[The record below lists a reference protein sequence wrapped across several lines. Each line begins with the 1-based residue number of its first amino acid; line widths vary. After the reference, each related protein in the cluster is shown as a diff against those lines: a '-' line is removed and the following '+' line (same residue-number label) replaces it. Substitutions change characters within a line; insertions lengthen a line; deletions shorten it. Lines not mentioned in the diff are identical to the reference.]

1 VSGRGCPAVSVRVGI
16 LTERVEAAPGELAAA
31 QVSLHNDGAADATVR
46 IRVVGLDGA
55 AADPGA
61 QDVVVSVPGGSETTC
76 LVPVPV
82 PAGLGIG
89 EHAAGLE
96 VSSDRPGDRPSLA
109 GFTVSVG
116 SVERVELTAIP
127 ATVRGLRRAR
137 LRVDVGNYEPV
148 PVEVELHGESPEAR
162 LRFRRPHVRVLPGQH
177 AVVGGKVKGPRR
189 WAGEAT
195 QHTLVITGQ
204 GRASATSTT
213 AVFVQRPLFARKLR
227 GGLAAVLV
235 VALWLGAIG
244 GFVWW
249 WRDGGDAQTAG
260 NADATQAFDTDGDGV
275 PDLYR
280 TADGQEITAIDTDGD
295 GVPDLFVTEDGQ
307 QIRGTD
313 TDGDGDPDTFV
324 DAAGNPV
331 GDPRGGAGG
340 TAGDVA
346 AGAGTGGAGGGSAAD
361 GTGDE
366 ASDGPQSS
374 VVRGTV
380 SAAGS
385 LDGIT
390 ISLTPIALA
399 GASDAAEPQA
409 LTGSGPGRSLGAPP
423 DTSSDTGS
431 GSGADD
437 AIVKLWPAR
446 LGTPG
451 ADAPVG
457 RRQSEPLKPMVTP
470 LTTSPQADGVWLFT
484 DVALRQ
490 SYELVFAKPGF
501 DTKSFVVTPPDDGSA
516 VEMDVELE
524 PAAGSLSGRVSG
536 PGGPLGGVAIT
547 LTDGTLTFSTT
558 SATVGDVG
566 TWSVEHVSTPG
577 VYTVTGVR
585 RGYGTEVRQVTLEPG
600 QQFTG
605 ADLSMQPGVGSIAGR
620 VYGPDGQPLG
630 GVTVTASNE
639 DDRHVTS
646 TLTEGDIG
654 AYHLPKVEAPGTYTL
669 AVELPGYLTETRLV
683 SVGGAVGDVD
693 FTLTRTTLQLTGMVT
708 SSAGGAG
715 IPNAGLTL
723 STGDLTFKIATAG
736 APNPGS
742 FAVEDL
748 PPGNYTVRVE
758 HYQHDTS
765 TQFVTLTAG
774 VPPPPL
780 EIVLTPNGGIAGI
793 GNGSLVVEV
802 IDPTA
807 DTAER
812 REIKNATVRLVGLA
826 TGETVRELT
835 QEAFDFELADI
846 PVGTYTIHVTA
857 PRYNPAPPRRVSIGL
872 SQARVQVELQRLG
885 QASGRVVDSLD
896 GTVLTDYFVSLYRQP
911 EDPGDAP
918 VFTLASRTDGTWQTP
933 PDSLIPGTYRLEISD
948 TASPDGY
955 LVRNDQLL
963 DPDVVG
969 PTPDSRFMRFV
980 LPEDALDPVVVADI
994 EADRYPVLSG
1004 RVYRPTLNPASTTA
1018 QTSLVPIDAASL
1030 NVTLD
1035 CADASGPYTPAL
1047 LDVAGT
1053 VGADQW
1059 DSFTIDPLQVDAG
1072 NLTGDC
1078 EVSVTADGLTPG
1090 TATIAGVDANDG
1102 NTVSDARIH
1111 VALAPPAPKV
1121 GGSVFWRN
1129 GSQRVPLADVDVSA
1143 AVLTA
1148 FPARRSGAESAPPE
1162 PTHTNL
1168 AATSQLDG
1176 TWDLDGQV
1184 YGVSDY
1190 TFDAAGFDQA
1200 VVEITV
1206 DDSGARVTD
1215 AASAVV
1221 TELSTGRFD
1230 VELRGAA
1237 TRSLAGTLTIYTT
1250 ATPVNFSQFTLTAT
1264 SPTGAPVVEA
1274 PCVGDAP
1281 SIQRDDTPGPT
1292 SLDFTICNAG
1302 PGTWRV
1308 TVNEPAHFDYYG
1320 TPPPVE
1326 GFVDPVLAPPSF
1338 PLALAQL
1345 ADLRITLLDSEG
1357 DPLDLPDGVQPTISL
1372 AGPPTLTGPI
1382 VVSGTAGN
1390 VFTLRDVPVA
1400 ATNPHTTDRNY
1411 ALTLGVDGYDVPSAV
1426 ATGATYDIATG
1437 TFPISVRAGQVVDLT
1452 LRLPEYGSLTGEVFG
1467 RVTYNT
1473 TDPGHLTALLGSA
1486 GTVVTATPVDP
1497 VTGDPLGDTEPVA
1510 LTGNDFEVSGPP
1522 GYYRIVA
1529 THPNYFD
1536 QTDADVP
1543 DDSVSGAST
1552 VVGVFL
1558 LANDVIGR
1566 DLGDWTLRART
1577 GEIDLTVLDQLTG
1590 GTPVEGAS
1598 YFLFHGG
1605 TAVPASVTT
1614 DDALLAGHTV
1624 IDGLLPGTYRL
1635 EVRRYATPGDT
1646 STDQVAFPAITTV
1659 VIGSST
1665 AATTSSVVVRAPL
1678 PPLAPTVTGAIVAEN
1693 QLGDPVVL
1701 PPPPTDDS
1709 WEYAVVIEYTVPD
1722 VEVDGSLVPNVPD
1735 ATAACFG
1742 GFAPATGDADNLA
1755 TCAATVNAT
1764 YDTGSIQYTLEN
1776 VPYGAHTVKLAPAT
1790 VSAVEALGYELTSA
1804 ADLPVVVDATGP
1816 NPVPTPFT
1824 FVADN
1829 VDVTVT
1835 LGAAAQFFDDVAT
1848 SIVWG
1853 TGTPITGV
1861 HVAPT
1866 TGGNTVTFAN
1876 VPPQLTP
1883 YSITAAAALHTD
1895 YTGTVPVV
1903 PTATGTAAVTLD
1915 PAMTAQYGRVTGT
1928 ATQTGATGTTP
1939 LAAGGQVRL
1948 LLNGVA
1954 VASVSAPLTD
1964 GRYEFDVAPGGYTV
1978 EVTQTAFP
1986 TATENVTVTAGTVT
2000 TENMAITQLATYT
2013 VTFPNA
2019 STLTSPDV
2027 SLRTGTTVVDQC
2039 SLVSGTTYECV
2050 VPAGTYDL
2058 SVDGGN
2064 YPATTVTSVTLAVG
2078 QVATASFPLPRY
2090 LDVLVSSGGVALSN
2104 VTMKVFRS
2112 GAPTV
2117 QVGSNYT
2124 INASTRITLPSAVW
2138 SETDDLL
2145 LEFTASGF
2153 RTLRETQTFAL
2164 QGDATP
2170 TLWTLADVSAGISGV
2185 AANDLKDD
2193 DAFLSVVAADDGTQ
2207 VSGESI
2213 TCQSNACQ
2221 YHVDNLGTTST
2232 GAARTWVVTYD
2243 RFGKGYATGDIVV
2256 TPTGTVTG
2264 PALVIAEQQIEVTFT
2279 VTDGTNPLA
2288 DASVQLG
2295 SLPAQL
2301 TGTDG
2306 TVTFSI
2312 GERSLSS
2319 WDSAAERAYTV
2330 TKTGY
2335 TAQTGTAPEFTSRE
2349 VSVPSIPMPVAPTT
2363 TTTTTTSTTTTTVA
2377 PTTTTTTVP
2386 PPTTTTTSTTVAATT
2401 TTTTTPAA
2409 TTSSSTV
2416 P

>member
-1 VSGRGCPAVSVRVGI
+1 VSVRIGI
-16 LTERVEAAPGELAAA
+16 LTERVEVAPGEVAAA
-31 QVSLHNDGAADATVR
+31 QVVLHNDGTGDASVR
-46 IRVVGLDGA
+46 IRVVGLDGVA
-55 AADPGA
+55 AGPAAP
-61 QDVVVSVPGGSETTC
+61 DVVVSVPGGSETTC
-76 LVPVPV
+76 LVPVAVPV
-82 PAGLGIG
+82 GLGVG
-89 EHAAGLE
+89 EHAAGIE

-137 LRVDVGNYEPV
+137 VRVDVGNYEPV
-148 PVEVELHGESPEAR
+148 PVEIDLHGESPDAR
-162 LRFRRPHVRVLPGQH
+162 VRFRRPHVRVLPGQH
-177 AVVGGKVKGPRR
+177 ALVGGRVKGPRR

-227 GGLAAVLV
+227 GGLAVVLV
-235 VALWLGAIG
+235 LALWLGAIG

-249 WRDGGDAQTAG
+249 WRGRGDTQGTQG
-260 NADATQAFDTDGDGV
+260 ADATQAIDTDGDGV

-280 TADGQEITAIDTDGD
+280 TADGEEISATDTDGD
-295 GVPDLFVTEDGQ
+295 GVPDLFVTADGQ

-331 GDPRGGAGG
+331 GDPRGGPG
-340 TAGDVA
+340 GDVA
-346 AGAGTGGAGGGSAAD
+346 AGDGGGSAA
-361 GTGDE
+361 GGPGEE
-366 ASDGPQSS
+366 ASDVPRSA

-399 GASDAAEPQA
+399 QAPDGAAPQA
-409 LTGSGPGRSLGAPP
+409 LAGSGPGRSLGAPA
-423 DTSSDTGS
+423 DTNPER
-431 GSGADD
+431 GADPPD
-437 AIVKLWPAR
+437 DVFVKLWPAR
-446 LGTPG
+446 LGTREPDLV
-451 ADAPVG
+451 AV
-457 RRQSEPLKPMVTP
+457 RRQSEPLKPMATP

-501 DTKSFVVTPPDDGSA
+501 DTESFVVTPPDDGSA
-516 VEMDVELE
+516 VEMDVELD
-524 PAAGSLSGRVSG
+524 PAEGSLAGRVSG

-547 LTDGTLTFSTT
+547 VTDGTLTFTTT

-566 TWSVEHVSTPG
+566 TWSVEQVSTPG

-585 RGYGTEVRQVTLEPG
+585 RGYGTEVRQVALEPG
-600 QQFTG
+600 QQFAG
-605 ADLSMQPGVGSIAGR
+605 ADLSMRPGVGSIGGR

-654 AYHLPKVEAPGTYTL
+654 AYHLPQVATPGTYTL
-669 AVELPGYLTETRLV
+669 AVELPGYLPETRLV
-683 SVGGAVGDVD
+683 GVAGAVGAVD
-693 FTLTRTTLQLTGMVT
+693 FTLTRTTLQLTGMVR
-708 SSAGGAG
+708 SSADGAG

-736 APNPGS
+736 APNQGS

-765 TQFVTLTAG
+765 TQFLTLTAG
-774 VPPPPL
+774 VAPPPL
-780 EIVLTPNGGIAGI
+780 DIALTPNGGIPAI
-793 GNGSLVVEV
+793 GTGSLVVEV

-807 DTAER
+807 ETSDR
-812 REIKNATVRLVGLA
+812 REIKNATVRLVNTA
-826 TGETVRELT
+826 TGATVRELT

-872 SQARVQVELQRLG
+872 SQARVQIELQRLG

-911 EDPGDAP
+911 EDPGDDA
-918 VFTLASRTDGTWQTP
+918 VFTLTSRADGSWQTP
-933 PDSLIPGTYRLEISD
+933 PDSLIPGVYRLEISD
-948 TASPDGY
+948 NASPDGY

-963 DPDVVG
+963 DPEVVG
-969 PTPDSRFMRFV
+969 DTPQSRFMRFV
-980 LPEDALDPVVVADI
+980 LPDDALDPVVVADI

-1018 QTSLVPIDAASL
+1018 QTSLVPIDATSL

-1047 LDVAGT
+1047 LDIAGT
-1053 VGADQW
+1053 VGAEQW

-1078 EVSVTADGLTPG
+1078 DVSVTADGLTPS
-1090 TATIAGVDANDG
+1090 TATLAGVDANDG
-1102 NTVSDARIH
+1102 NTLSDARIH

-1162 PTHTNL
+1162 PTHSNL
-1168 AATSQLDG
+1168 STTSKLDG

-1184 YGVSDY
+1184 YGVSNY

-1206 DDSGARVTD
+1206 DDGGARTTD
-1215 AASAVV
+1215 AANAVV

-1230 VELRGAA
+1230 VELSEAA

-1250 ATPVNFSQFTLTAT
+1250 ATPVSFSQFTLTAT
-1264 SPTGAPVVEA
+1264 SPTGDPVVEA

-1281 SIQRDDTPGPT
+1281 SIQRGTAGAT

-1308 TVNEPAHFDYYG
+1308 MVNEPAHFDYYG

-1326 GFVDPVLAPPSF
+1326 DFVDPVAAPPTF

-1345 ADLRITLLDSEG
+1345 ADLRITLLDSDG
-1357 DPLDLPDGVQPTISL
+1357 DPLDLPDGVEPTISL
-1372 AGPPTLTGPI
+1372 AGPPTHTGPI
-1382 VVSGTAGN
+1382 IVSGTAGN
-1390 VFTLRDVPVA
+1390 VFTLRDIPVA

-1411 ALTLGVDGYDVPSAV
+1411 ALTLAVSGYDVPSAV
-1426 ATGATYDIATG
+1426 VTGATYDLASG
-1437 TFPISVRAGQVVDLT
+1437 TFPISVRAGQAVDLT

-1473 TDPGHLTALLGSA
+1473 TDPGHLTPLLGSA

-1497 VTGDPLGDTEPVA
+1497 VSGNSLGDTEPVA

-1543 DDSVSGAST
+1543 DDTVGGAST

-1590 GTPVEGAS
+1590 GSTVEGAS
-1598 YFLFHGG
+1598 YFLFYGG
-1605 TAVPASVTT
+1605 SQVPTAIVS
-1614 DDALLAGHTV
+1614 DDALLAGHVV
-1624 IDGLLPGTYRL
+1624 IDDLLPGTYRL

-1665 AATTSSVVVRAPL
+1665 ADTTASVAVRAPL

-1701 PPPPTDDS
+1701 PPPPADDS

-1722 VEVDGSLVPNVPD
+1722 VEVDGTLVPNVPD
-1735 ATAACFG
+1735 AAVSCFG
-1742 GFAPATGDADNLA
+1742 GFTPATGDADNVA
-1755 TCAATVNAT
+1755 TCAATVAAT

-1776 VPYGAHTVKLAPAT
+1776 VLYGAHTVRLAPAT
-1790 VSAVEALGYELTSA
+1790 VDAVEALGYDLTGA
-1804 ADLPVVVDATGP
+1804 ADVHVVVDATGF

-1835 LGAAAQFFDDVAT
+1835 LGAAAQFFDDVVT
-1848 SIVWG
+1848 SIVSG

-1861 HVAPT
+1861 HVAPD

-1883 YSITAAAALHTD
+1883 YAITVAAALHAD

-1903 PTATGTAAVTLD
+1903 PSATGTAAVTLD
-1915 PAMTAQYGRVTGT
+1915 PAMVAQYGRVTGT
-1928 ATQTGATGTTP
+1928 VTQTGAAGTIP

-1948 LLNGVA
+1948 LLNGVE
-1954 VASVSAPLTD
+1954 VASVTAPLTD
-1964 GRYEFDVAPGGYTV
+1964 GRYEFDVAPGDYVV

-1986 TATENVTVTAGTVT
+1986 PATENVTVTAGVVT
-2000 TENMAITQLATYT
+2000 PRNMAITQLATYT
-2013 VTFPNA
+2013 VNLA
-2019 STLTSPDV
+2019 NGATLTNPDV
-2027 SLRTGTTVVDQC
+2027 SLRTGTTVADQC
-2039 SLVSGTTYECV
+2039 ELGSGSTYTCV

-2058 SVDGGN
+2058 RVDGSN
-2064 YPATTVTSVTLAVG
+2064 YTATNVASVTLSVG
-2078 QVATASFPLPRY
+2078 QVVTNASVTLPRY
-2090 LDVLVSSGGVALSN
+2090 LDVLASSGGTALSN
-2104 VTMKVFRS
+2104 VTMKVFRAA
-2112 GAPTV
+2112 APTV
-2117 QVGSNYT
+2117 QVGSDYA
-2124 INASTRITLPSAVW
+2124 INGATRVTLPAAVW
-2138 SETDDLL
+2138 SETEDLL
-2145 LEFTASGF
+2145 LQFSSSGF
-2153 RTLRETQTFAL
+2153 RTLRDTQAFAL
-2164 QGDATP
+2164 EGGATP
-2170 TLWTLADVSAGISGV
+2170 TLWALADVSASISGV

-2193 DAFLSVVAADDGTQ
+2193 DAFLSVVAGDDGTPAT
-2207 VSGESI
+2207 GEEI
-2213 TCQSNACQ
+2213 TCTNTCQ
-2221 YHVDNLGTTST
+2221 YHVDDLGTTST
-2232 GAARTWVVTYD
+2232 GATRTWVVTYD
-2243 RFGKGYATGDIVV
+2243 RFGMGSATGDIEV
-2256 TPTGTVTG
+2256 TPTGTITG
-2264 PALVIAEQQIEVTFT
+2264 PALVIVEQQIEVTFT
-2279 VTDGTNPLA
+2279 VTDGANPIVG
-2288 DASVQLG
+2288 ASVTLG
-2295 SLPAQL
+2295 TLPAQL
-2301 TGTDG
+2301 TGDDG
-2306 TVTFSI
+2306 TTTFSI

-2319 WDSAAERAYTV
+2319 WDSTDERAYTI

-2335 TAQTGTAPEFTSRE
+2335 TAQSGNAPAFTSRA
-2349 VSVPSIPMPVAPTT
+2349 VTAPVVTMPVAP
-2363 TTTTTTSTTTTTVA
+2363 TTTTTSTTTTTTTTAA
-2377 PTTTTTTVP
+2377 PTTTTTTTVP
-2386 PPTTTTTSTTVAATT
+2386 PTTTTTTSTTVAATT
-2401 TTTTTPAA
+2401 TTS
-2409 TTSSSTV
+2409 TTSTSTV